1 MSAKTPTPTVEPPV
15 RTQGTRGGTAVPKG
29 RTTMPAGKVLVVML
43 VCLSVWGLLAAPAMK
58 KDSEAQPLGT
68 RRTVS
73 LWVLTPLAAIGN
85 ALQLSRLTDP
95 VESALGKNPN
105 AAPGG
110 GAPPLPH
117 VSVAP
122 TPTQKPPK
130 HTTKIR
136 VPTTHDKLRIVVV
149 GDSLAQGLGFYL
161 DRVTSPA
168 LTVVSSQGRISS
180 GLSRLDYV
188 NWPAEMQHIMNVF
201 HPDLVVVMIGE
212 NDNQSLTTPSGHLQ
226 TQIGTGAWPPG
237 YQQRVQNFA
246 HIALAGG
253 AHVVWVGLPI
263 VSNPKRWEVIQR
275 QNGIFERV
283 ASGTPNMVYVDT
295 WHRFATADGK
305 YSPYLHDNGHV
316 QLVRETDGVHFSP
329 GGYLMIAHASMQAAV
344 QSFKLTAKVL
354 R

>member
-1 MSAKTPTPTVEPPV
+1 MPTTQHPTPTATSPKAPI
-15 RTQGTRGGTAVPKG
+15 PKG
-29 RTTMPAGKVLVVML
+29 RVTMPAGKVLVVML
-43 VCLSVWGLLAAPAMK
+43 VCLSVWALLAAPGMK

-73 LWVLTPLAAIGN
+73 LWFLTPLAAIGN
-85 ALQLSRLTDP
+85 FLQLDRLTDP
-95 VESALGKNPN
+95 VERALGKDPN

-110 GAPPLPH
+110 VAPPLPS

-122 TPTQKPPK
+122 TPSRPAPK
-130 HTTKIR
+130 KTNKLR
-136 VPTTHDKLRIVVV
+136 VPTKTDKLRIVVV

-161 DRVTSPA
+161 DRVTAPQ
-168 LTVVSSQGRISS
+168 LTIVSSQGRISS
-180 GLSRLDYV
+180 GLSREDYL
-188 NWPAEMQHIMNVF
+188 NWPAEMHHIMDVF
-201 HPDLVVVMIGE
+201 HPDLVIVMIGE

-226 TQIGTGAWPPG
+226 TEIGTGAWPPG
-237 YQQRVQNFA
+237 YQQRVEGFA

-283 ASGTPNMVYVDT
+283 ANSTPDMAYVDT
-295 WHRFATADGK
+295 WDRFATADGK

-316 QLVRETDGVHFSP
+316 QLVRETDGTHFNSD
-329 GGYLMIAHASMQAAV
+329 GYLMIAHAAMQTAV
-344 QSFKLTAKVL
+344 ADFKLTHKAL

>member
-1 MSAKTPTPTVEPPV
+1 MSAKTPTPTAKPPV
-15 RTQGTRGGTAVPKG
+15 RKQAERGTTPVPKG
-29 RTTMPAGKVLVVML
+29 RTTMPAGNVLVVML

-58 KDSEAQPLGT
+58 RDSEAQPLGT

-73 LWVLTPLAAIGN
+73 LWVLTPLAAISN
-85 ALQLSRLTDP
+85 ILQMSRLTDP
-95 VESALGKNPN
+95 VESALGKDPN

-110 GAPPLPH
+110 VAPPLPH
-117 VSVAP
+117 VSVSP
-122 TPTQKPPK
+122 TPQRKPPN
-130 HTTKIR
+130 HTNKLR
-136 VPTTHDKLRIVVV
+136 VPTSHDRLRIVVV

-161 DRVTSPA
+161 NRVTSPA

-188 NWPAEMQHIMNVF
+188 NWPAELQHIMNVF

-212 NDNQSLTTPSGHLQ
+212 NDNQSLTTPGGHLQ
-226 TQIGTGAWPPG
+226 TQIGTGQWPPG
-237 YQQRVQNFA
+237 YQHRVEDFA
-246 HIALAGG
+246 HVALAGG

-263 VSNPKRWEVIQR
+263 VSSPKRWEVIQR
-275 QNGIFERV
+275 QNTIFERV

-316 QLVRETDGVHFSP
+316 ELVRETDGVHFSS
-329 GGYLMIAHASMQAAV
+329 GGYLMIARAAMQAAV
-344 QSFKLTAKVL
+344 KSFKLTPKAL
-354 R
+354 Q